1 MEYKWIYLIYMISYS
16 PTSYSTNTCQN
27 NAYGVT
33 ICAFRMNISKA
44 SAENI
49 CKSTRNGV
57 LLEIFSEEMTTF
69 VTDKLFAPEDSTKYF
84 WIGLSRFGQNNITW
98 DTSNRNTS
106 QYSNWVAQPRNDCV
120 VMQGYDGKWVSTSCD
135 LASGYI
141 CQYQDETT
149 MKHNDVTRAADV
161 ITTTTTENA
170 MTSRTRL
177 PSIGS
182 LVSKAVA
189 SLKTTEAVTAPTT
202 TSATTKTT
210 EENTL
215 QHTDLITKSSDGT
228 LVTSAVTKGDM
239 TTEEAS
245 AHDRSTSGLYHI
257 SDAGDCTGACEPS
270 STFQERL
277 SNATVEQAE
286 LLIINGSKLTAEEIV
301 TVQDW
306 FLNPQ
311 YVEGTEEEL
320 HSYTM
325 GYLKIFDGIIA
336 SSNEE
341 TFDIANPAAFA
352 DACNSI
358 LENYANKTSSNNTRL
373 SFPNIECEVVQ
384 ISTDSF
390 DGFTSTLTSDNQDET
405 QLQGFI
411 GIQNDWVVDY
421 ANETDTSTMEI
432 ISVLYQTSSVEEFRT
447 VDDNEIVSSMVS
459 LTVLVDGKRRSVPV
473 VFGLELDERKVNNV
487 IDVTNTEEKDI
498 NLETIC
504 VFWDTT
510 SEDNGFW
517 NTYGCT
523 RKDFNKSYVECTC
536 NHTTNFAILMQVT
549 EVEIS
554 QGHSAALS
562 LLSLIGLGISTA
574 ALICTILILMWL
586 PSLKSDRV
594 LIHKHLVIA
603 LIIAQVLFMSTA
615 GAVRHELICKLVAI
629 FMHYFYLAVFVWML
643 IEGVHLYLEIV
654 QVFSRFDGKS
664 KTVYYIIGGWG
675 FPFIIVAVSV
685 AIRWRS
691 YGEGQGCWLSIDDGL
706 IWAFLGPVVV
716 VILVNFLILLMVVR
730 VVYRA
735 SSARGKEDAEYK
747 HLTAAL
753 KGALFLLPLLGLSWV
768 IGFMSVNEGTLVFQY
783 LFVIFNSL
791 QGFFIFLFYC
801 AINKEVRGA
810 LSRRFSQVALES
822 GDSKSLSLR
831 AVAKLKSSG
840 KSTSPVLRFT
850 EDTSGAV
857 SKSFDQKSDGVTT
870 EPISASGISVHQN
883 KSESQQNLTQ
893 KEDSKSPFSPDY
905 D

>member
-1 MEYKWIYLIYMISYS
+1 MEYKWIYLIYMISYA

-44 SAENI
+44 AAENI

-141 CQYQDETT
+141 CQYQD
-149 MKHNDVTRAADV
+149 
-161 ITTTTTENA
+161 
-170 MTSRTRL
+170 
-177 PSIGS
+177 
-182 LVSKAVA
+182 
-189 SLKTTEAVTAPTT
+189 
-202 TSATTKTT
+202 
-210 EENTL
+210 
-215 QHTDLITKSSDGT
+215 
-228 LVTSAVTKGDM
+228 
-239 TTEEAS
+239 
-245 AHDRSTSGLYHI
+245 
-257 SDAGDCTGACEPS
+257 AGDCTGACEPS

-286 LLIINGSKLTAEEIV
+286 LIINGSKLTAEEIV

-459 LTVLVDGKRRSVPV
+459 LTVLVDGKKRSVPV